1 MGERRSNNRRR
12 ASSAAVAAGAL
23 ALALA
28 SAGCGGPIQDDELK
42 RGIESLGA
50 LASEGKLLAQ
60 DVSRNRTRMTFVRV
74 HARELA
80 GEADHE
86 AEKLFDATARG
97 RLVSPKAQ
105 AVKLAKDISGALG
118 DLQVMAG
125 DEATGRH
132 VAIQLRHYA
141 SDASDLAAGL

>member
-1 MGERRSNNRRR
+1 MGERRSHTRRR
-12 ASSAAVAAGAL
+12 ASTGAILAGAL
-23 ALALA
+23 ACAF
-28 SAGCGGPIQDDELK
+28 AGCGGPIQGDELK
-42 RGIESLGA
+42 RGVESLGA

-60 DVSRNRTRMTFVRV
+60 DVSRDRTRMTFVRV

-86 AEKLFDATARG
+86 AEKLADATARG
-97 RLVSPKAQ
+97 SLVDAKAE
-105 AVKLAKDISGALG
+105 AVKLAQDISGALG

-132 VAIQLRHYA
+132 VAVQLRHYA
-141 SDASDLAAGL
+141 SSASDLAAGL